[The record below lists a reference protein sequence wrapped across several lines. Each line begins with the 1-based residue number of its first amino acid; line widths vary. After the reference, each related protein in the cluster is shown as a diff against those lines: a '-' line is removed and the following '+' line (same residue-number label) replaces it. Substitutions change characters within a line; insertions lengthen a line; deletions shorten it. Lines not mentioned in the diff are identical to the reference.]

1 VEKRDQEPTFGHPAV
16 LAAEIA
22 QPPKRRRLDPGDRER
37 EIVNGAI
44 VYFAEV
50 GFGGGRRDLAQRLG
64 ISHQN
69 LFRYFPTK
77 EALIERVYRE
87 VYLSRWQPEWD
98 VFLNDKTDPLETRL
112 INFYNAYLPAI
123 FRYDWV
129 RIFMFAGLKGVDITQ
144 RYLEI
149 IQTKVVEP
157 LARELREIA
166 GLQNQHDTPLSFEE
180 MEIAWGLHGELFYL
194 AIRRW
199 VYGMPVPDDLAPLV
213 KAAVARFLEGAPA
226 AMRKISVR
234 PG

>member
-1 VEKRDQEPTFGHPAV
+1 M
-16 LAAEIA
+16 
-22 QPPKRRRLDPGDRER
+22 
-37 EIVNGAI
+37 NGAI
-44 VYFAEV
+44 AFFAEV
-50 GFGGGRRDLAQRLG
+50 GFAGGLRELAARLG

-87 VYLSRWQPEWD
+87 VYLSRWQPEWEAL
-98 VFLNDKTDPLETRL
+98 LNDKSDPLATRL
-112 INFYNAYLPAI
+112 TKFYNAYLPAI

-157 LARELREIA
+157 LARELREVA
-166 GLQNQHDTPLSFEE
+166 GLESLADTPLSYEE

-199 VYGMPVPDDLAPLV
+199 VYGMPVPDDLSPLV
-213 KAAVARFLEGAPA
+213 EASVIRFLEGAPTA
-226 AMRKISVR
+226 VRKIFE
-234 PG
+234 